1 MKRTIRKT
9 FALYVVLVFSM
20 AAPSTFAQSDSN
32 GVVSNLGPTLHVED
46 LSKIVHFVDN
56 TKGTVVIDDF
66 AYILQLNTKIYDE
79 RKRLVNRYALKEGQ
93 RVLLEISGESSGRY
107 LESIFIQSK

>member
-1 MKRTIRKT
+1 MKFIILNKLVLSI
-9 FALYVVLVFSM
+9 ALLILIGSQ
-20 AAPSTFAQSDSN
+20 ASFAQSNNN
-32 GVVSNLGPTLHVED
+32 GVVSNSRPTLHVED
-46 LSKIVHFVDN
+46 PSKIVYFVDN

-79 RKRLVNRYALKEGQ
+79 RKRLVNRYALKKGQ

-107 LESIFIQSK
+107 LESIFIQSN